1 VRKYSDAVS
10 NQPEY
15 PNPMTKKLLF
25 ISKDSNWQLYRNEVL
40 TKFANEYNVEVEI
53 LTTGTLKNHL
63 KENSRLHY
71 KIFHNFFRQSGKCS
85 FFPGAIRY
93 ILKTKPDVVLAL
105 NNTTQLTE
113 YLALF
118 ICKLMGIKFVWW
130 THGFNHH
137 QLKNQFFQSIKK
149 KYALSFL
156 SKGDSIITFSP
167 AGKDYLVKN
176 NIRAAKIFTASNTLD
191 TDKLKKLKKSL
202 SVNFNKEQFLLSKFP
217 DYKESADSVVL
228 LFSGRLNI
236 NKKVDNAIRTVK
248 LLNDRGVCARLL
260 IVGDGKEK
268 EALVTLAASL
278 NLHDRIY
285 FAGSVFGDELVT
297 PYFLASDLFIM
308 PGYIGLA
315 IVHAFAFD
323 LPVITEDIKIHS
335 PEIQYLKPGVNG
347 CFVKEN
353 NAADMADTIMAINND
368 HTYLNKLK
376 RGTKESV
383 SNEANIHKMLS
394 NMNAAL
400 FRDRV

>member
-1 VRKYSDAVS
+1 
-10 NQPEY
+10 
-15 PNPMTKKLLF
+15 MTKKLLF
-25 ISKDSNWQLYRNEVL
+25 ISKDANWQLYRNEVL
-40 TKFANEYNVEVEI
+40 TKFANEYDVTIEI
-53 LTTGTLKNHL
+53 LTTGTVKKHL
-63 KENSRLHY
+63 KDNTRLHY
-71 KIFHNFFRQSGKCS
+71 KIFSNFFKQASKLS
-85 FFPGAIRY
+85 FFPGAIKH
-93 ILKTKPDVVLAL
+93 ILKTKPDAVLAL

-113 YLALF
+113 YIALF
-118 ICKLMGIKFVWW
+118 ICKLTGIKFVWW

-137 QLKNQFFQSIKK
+137 QLKNQFFQNIKK
-149 KYALSFL
+149 RYALSFL
-156 SKGDSIITFSP
+156 SQGDSIITFSP

-191 TDKLKKLKKSL
+191 TDKLQNLKKSL
-202 SVNFNKEQFLLSKFP
+202 SVNFNKEQFLRSKFP
-217 DYKESADSVVL
+217 CYKKSADSVVL

-248 LLNDRGVCARLL
+248 LLHDRGVCARLL
-260 IVGDGKEK
+260 VVGDGKEK
-268 EALVTLAASL
+268 ESL
-278 NLHDRIY
+278 ISLTAQLGLQDQIY
-285 FAGSVFGDELVT
+285 FAGSVFGDEMVT

-353 NAADMADTIMAINND
+353 NTADMADTIMAISKD
-368 HTYLNKLK
+368 HIYLDILK
-376 RGTKESV
+376 RGTRESV
-383 SNEANIHKMLS
+383 SNEANIHKMLC

-400 FRDRV
+400 FENNV

>member
-1 VRKYSDAVS
+1 
-10 NQPEY
+10 
-15 PNPMTKKLLF
+15 MTKKLLF

-40 TKFANEYNVEVEI
+40 TKFASEYDIEIEI
-53 LTTGTLKNHL
+53 LTTGTLKTHL
-63 KENSRLHY
+63 KDNSRLHY
-71 KIFHNFFRQSGKCS
+71 KIFSNFFKQTSKCS
-85 FFPGAIRY
+85 FFPGAIRH
-93 ILKTKPDVVLAL
+93 ILKNKPNAVLAL

-118 ICKLMGIKFVWW
+118 ICKLIGIKFVWW

-137 QLKNQFFQSIKK
+137 QLKNRFFQNIKK

-167 AGKDYLVKN
+167 AGKEYLVKN
-176 NIRAAKIFTASNTLD
+176 NIRAAKVFTASNTLD
-191 TDKLKKLKKSL
+191 TDKLQKLKKAL
-202 SVNFNKEQFLLSKFP
+202 SVDFNKERFLRSKFP
-217 DYKESADSVVL
+217 GYKESADSIIL

-236 NKKVDNAIRTVK
+236 NKKVDNAIKTVK
-248 LLNDRGVCARLL
+248 LLNDRGVLARLL

-268 EALVTLAASL
+268 EALVSLTAAL
-278 NLHDRIY
+278 NLQDKIH

-353 NAADMADTIMAINND
+353 NTNDMADTIMAINSD
-368 HTYLNKLK
+368 HNYFDTLK
-376 RGTKESV
+376 NGTKESV

-400 FRDRV
+400 FLDQD